1 MGCVLKYI
9 AFKVSVNGDAVFFA
23 FMALKTNYLESVLY
37 KSDPVLPLEK
47 LLNLQAM
54 EDGRDEHL
62 LR

>member
-1 MGCVLKYI
+1 MEMLY
-9 AFKVSVNGDAVFFA
+9 FLHY
-23 FMALKTNYLESVLY
+23 MALKTKYLESVLY

-54 EDGRDEHL
+54 EDGRDEHV

>member
-1 MGCVLKYI
+1 MLY
-9 AFKVSVNGDAVFFA
+9 FLHY
-23 FMALKTNYLESVLY
+23 MALKANYLKSVLF

-54 EDGRDEHL
+54 EDGRDEHV